1 MESADEGR
9 RPFACI
15 MVQEEHFDYGL
26 FAITKELEELLV
38 PKIPN
43 TMDVCKDARKNLNWW
58 CELEAVS
65 YTHLTLP
72 TTTIV

>member
-1 MESADEGR
+1 MESDDEGR

-43 TMDVCKDARKNLNWW
+43 TMDVCKDARKNLNWR
-58 CELEAVS
+58 LNPS
-65 YTHLTLP
+65 NGLL
-72 TTTIV
+72 

>member
-43 TMDVCKDARKNLNWW
+43 TPWMYARM
-58 CELEAVS
+58 
-65 YTHLTLP
+65 P
-72 TTTIV
+72 GRI

>member
-26 FAITKELEELLV
+26 FVIIKELEELLV
-38 PKIPN
+38 PKIPK
-43 TMDVCKDARKNLNWW
+43 TRDVCKDARKNLNWR
-58 CELEAVS
+58 LIPS
-65 YTHLTLP
+65 NGLL
-72 TTTIV
+72 

>member
-26 FAITKELEELLV
+26 FAITKELEVLLV

-43 TMDVCKDARKNLNWW
+43 TMDVCKDVRKNLNWR
-58 CELEAVS
+58 LIPS
-65 YTHLTLP
+65 NGLL
-72 TTTIV
+72 